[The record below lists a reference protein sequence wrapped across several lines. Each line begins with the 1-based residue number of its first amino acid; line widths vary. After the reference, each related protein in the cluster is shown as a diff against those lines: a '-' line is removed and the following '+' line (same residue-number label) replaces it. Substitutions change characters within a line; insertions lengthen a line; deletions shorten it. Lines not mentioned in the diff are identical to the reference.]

1 MEILKDAENIF
12 LEVEKLAGSKIANKE
27 DLLRIISLAVQ
38 NDNVKILEDLSFQA
52 KFTQGLLKIINT
64 KDNSIQDEYFST
76 VKKEF
81 GTSVETIKNLLKAI
95 ISNSDNFYEEIIE
108 KKYFQL
114 SHQSLSNLSI
124 LCNDLSYLK
133 LYLNDQKRLDVK
145 RGEDLN

>member
-27 DLLRIISLAVQ
+27 DLLRIISLAFQ

>member
-1 MEILKDAENIF
+1 MEILKEAENIF
-12 LEVEKLAGSKIANKE
+12 FEVEKLAGGKIANKE

-64 KDNSIQDEYFST
+64 KENSIKDEYFST

-81 GTSVETIKNLLKAI
+81 GASVETIKNLLKSI
-95 ISNSDNFYEEIIE
+95 ISNSDNFYEEIIG

-114 SHQSLSNLSI
+114 THQSLSNLSI

-133 LYLNDQKRLDVK
+133 LYLNDQKRLGVK

>member
-12 LEVEKLAGSKIANKE
+12 LEVEKLAGGKIANKE

>member
-1 MEILKDAENIF
+1 MEILKEAENIF
-12 LEVEKLAGSKIANKE
+12 FEVEKLSSGKITNKE

-38 NDNVKILEDLSFQA
+38 NNNVKILEDLSFQA

-64 KDNSIQDEYFST
+64 KENSIKDEYFST

-95 ISNSDNFYEEIIE
+95 ISNSDNFYEDIIE

-114 SHQSLSNLSI
+114 THQSLSNLSI

-133 LYLNDQKRLDVK
+133 LYLNDQKRLGTK